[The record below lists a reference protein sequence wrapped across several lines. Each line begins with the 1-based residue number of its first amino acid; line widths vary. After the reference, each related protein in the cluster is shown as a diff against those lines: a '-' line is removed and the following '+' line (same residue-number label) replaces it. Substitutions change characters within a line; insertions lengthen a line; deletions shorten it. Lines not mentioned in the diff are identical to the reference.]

1 MSRSRLPAVCAKRD
15 WPTPPSNQ
23 RWAVGFKPGA
33 FGLRSVGHSRVVGLA
48 RRGRVVLLR
57 PLFEPR
63 RSRPPAGWLTSRSTT
78 RTSTSTSITSTGEG
92 PAGRALGGT
101 EVGVAARRPGFGS
114 GPEVGGRVGPGLKDG
129 GPGSRPGRPRPGG
142 RVRPAGLRP
151 LFAEARRPSGP
162 GDELP
167 GWGVG
172 VRRTGAGG
180 RAPTPPSSQGRVP
193 RPRCAGQGGL
203 RLPSRRET
211 RPDSPRRWDEQ
222 RGRSGWEALG
232 TSGRGGAGGR
242 HPPGGARGR
251 GSRGP
256 RGGWPP
262 VGVSPLSWVLEMC
275 FLGKNGACFW
285 AALPISHSCPG

>member
-33 FGLRSVGHSRVVGLA
+33 FGLRSVGRSRVVGLA

-162 GDELP
+162 GGELP

-180 RAPTPPSSQGRVP
+180 GAPTPPSSQGRVP
-193 RPRCAGQGGL
+193 RPRCAGQGAFGSL
-203 RLPSRRET
+203 VAVRRART
-211 RPDSPRRWDEQ
+211 PPGG
-222 RGRSGWEALG
+222 GRSSEDAAAGRRPALPAVAV
-232 TSGRGGAGGR
+232 RGAGTLRAGLG
-242 HPPGGARGR
+242 GGARGGPAAAGLESVFLR
-251 GSRGP
+251 SPGS
-256 RGGWPP
+256 
-262 VGVSPLSWVLEMC
+262 
-275 FLGKNGACFW
+275 
-285 AALPISHSCPG
+285 